1 MQFRKRFI
9 ALAAAGLVLGGGAVA
24 GAQVIVLDN
33 DGGPHVDDPPN
44 VETYDC
50 GAVVDNPVKTQNQ
63 PVDTSSPNVVPV
75 PGAQFQINVPPNQQR
90 CLKLLFTA
98 ESSCDGYAGDDF
110 CYVRALVD
118 GVPMDPDGQ
127 ALPGAR
133 QRGRAPRRRTPTN
146 GSSTSARATTNHDRA
161 AGRQREHRVP
171 ARRLHGGPGDPRCRN
186 VVACRAC
193 A

>member
-24 GAQVIVLDN
+24 GAQVGAWDT
-33 DGGPHVDDPPN
+33 DGGPPVVAPPN
-44 VETYDC
+44 VVSYDC
-50 GAVVDNPVKTQNQ
+50 GAQLRDLVKTQNQ
-63 PVDTSSPNVVPV
+63 PTRTSSVPYVAV
-75 PGAQFQINVPPNQQR
+75 PGAPFQIAVPENEQR

-127 ALPGAR
+127 NFQAFDSEDDTA
-133 QRGRAPRRRTPTN
+133 
-146 GSSTSARATTNHDRA
+146 SAHAYEWIKH
-161 AGRQREHRVP
+161 V
-171 ARRLHGGPGDPRCRN
+171 GPGNHVITVERRVGNPNTVFRLDDQTADLMILAP
-186 VVACRAC
+186 
-193 A
+193 